1 MELHKEQG
9 MANRQ
14 GKEVCTGRRSITLR
28 AVTAEYSGVR
38 LRALLTECKIA
49 PMDFAVFLKVS
60 PQRLNNWFARGI
72 PHSWLDR
79 IARLL
84 SVNANWLE
92 TGTGDKFLAKS
103 A

>member
-1 MELHKEQG
+1 MVNQQAKE
-9 MANRQ
+9 A
-14 GKEVCTGRRSITLR
+14 CTGRRSMTLR
-28 AVTAEYSGVR
+28 AVSAEYSGVR

-72 PHSWLDR
+72 PHSRLDR

-84 SVNANWLE
+84 SVNADWLE
-92 TGTGDKFLAKS
+92 TGAGEKFRATRG
-103 A
+103 